1 MEHARRRASLIHPDS
16 HGLIGP
22 RSPVCACFGL
32 QNSQANLLE
41 IDNKKELNVR

>member
-22 RSPVCACFGL
+22 RCPVCACFGSQIHRRYFL
-32 QNSQANLLE
+32 SQN
-41 IDNKKELNVR
+41 